1 MAKTNTKSYLD
12 KWGKAK
18 DDLNDIGSTPV
29 GKVLTEFIQNQ
40 ITEMKSELSSRRA
53 TGSLAQSITFQ
64 FGKDEDSMTAEILM
78 NDYWDFINSGVDGVS
93 QKGHARTNVFGQTY
107 SFKTA
112 FPSTKML
119 NSFTGTGSL
128 HGWMATK
135 GITSLR
141 YTNKDGQDVTKQLST
156 EADFRSA
163 AYVLARATK
172 QKGIKP
178 TPFVDN
184 VFTDESIEQLQEDV
198 FKAFESM
205 L

>member
-64 FGKDEDSMTAEILM
+64 FKTGENGISAEILM
-78 NDYWDFINSGVDGVS
+78 NDYWDFINSGVDGIS
-93 QKGHARTNVFGQTY
+93 QKGHARTNVYGQAY

-112 FPSTKML
+112 FPSAKMID
-119 NSFTGTGSL
+119 SFTGTGSL
-128 HGWMATK
+128 RGWMATK
-135 GITSLR
+135 GITSIT
-141 YTNKDGQDVTKQLST
+141 YTNADGEEITKQLST
-156 EADFRSA
+156 DSDFRGA

-184 VFTDESIEQLQEDV
+184 VFTDEAIEQLQEDI

>member
-1 MAKTNTKSYLD
+1 MAKTNSKSHLEQL
-12 KWGKAK
+12 GRSK
-18 DDLNDIGSTPV
+18 DDLNDIASTPV
-29 GKVLTEFIQNQ
+29 GKVIATFVQNQ

-64 FGKDEDSMTAEILM
+64 FGTDENGMTAEILM

-93 QKGHARTNVFGQTY
+93 QKGHARTNVFGQAY
-107 SFKTA
+107 SFRTA

-128 HGWMATK
+128 RGWMATK
-135 GITSLR
+135 GITSIR
-141 YTNKDGQDVTKQLST
+141 YTNADGEDVTKQLST
-156 EADFRSA
+156 EADFRGA

-184 VFTDESIEQLQEDV
+184 VFTEESIEQLQNDI